1 MDIERRKSS
10 RDGENKKLIGAY
22 QKKHSQRYMALFFL
36 NFRAFNFLE
45 WVVGTQIVP
54 NLHDRVMMPSTA

>member
-22 QKKHSQRYMALFFL
+22 QKKHSQRYMALFF
-36 NFRAFNFLE
+36 
-45 WVVGTQIVP
+45 
-54 NLHDRVMMPSTA
+54 